1 MDFSPEFFFHS
12 LTVIIMEIPYKNAVH
27 KTHLQAF
34 FPQTVAKTLF
44 FSFYQ
49 KNRV

>member
-12 LTVIIMEIPYKNAVH
+12 LTVIIMKIPYKNAVH

-34 FPQTVAKTLF
+34 FPQIMGKILLF
-44 FSFYQ
+44 PILSE
-49 KNRV
+49 K